1 MLRTLLALLLTSLLS
16 LSSQAA
22 DKQIGILVWDGVL
35 TSDITAPLE
44 VFGHASHL
52 SWFRDY
58 NVSLIHI
65 DSKPSVTTHE
75 NISLNVQHQLSEQPS
90 LDVLIVPSAYDM
102 GPILRRQDVI
112 EYVRS
117 SGRHASWVASNCSG
131 AFVLAKAGL
140 LDGKQATTWAGGEA
154 ELKRDFPAVKVQ
166 KNTNVVVDDG
176 VITSNGSL
184 VSYQAALM
192 LLSKIASEAKAEEVA
207 DAIQYRRLSQQ
218 PFIR

>member
-44 VFGHASHL
+44 VFGHASQL

-102 GPILRRQDVI
+102 GPILRRPVI
-112 EYVRS
+112 
-117 SGRHASWVASNCSG
+117 
-131 AFVLAKAGL
+131 
-140 LDGKQATTWAGGEA
+140 
-154 ELKRDFPAVKVQ
+154 
-166 KNTNVVVDDG
+166 
-176 VITSNGSL
+176 
-184 VSYQAALM
+184 
-192 LLSKIASEAKAEEVA
+192 
-207 DAIQYRRLSQQ
+207 
-218 PFIR
+218 